1 MTEQQKIHIAMINSY
16 NVIVGN
22 VDIDDVLDSN
32 VSLFSHDF
40 EEELQYDNMVFILK
54 YFEQIEMFDK
64 CIILSAFIDK
74 TFDKTGKHKEKAC
87 ECPYPEIELYEAKT
101 KCSTC
106 KRKLKR

>member
-74 TFDKTGKHKEKAC
+74 TFDKTGKHKEKDDNQQDAILQMAC
-87 ECPYPEIELYEAKT
+87 CLCDVQRRGDA
-101 KCSTC
+101 
-106 KRKLKR
+106 